1 MSISRRLGM
10 AALALGMAAPF
21 AGNPARGKRREIDID
36 ALAAEIAQGHD
47 HVDGL
52 ELARWIR
59 SRKAGLRV
67 IDLRAPEEFAVYA
80 IPGAENMALAA
91 LAHAAFA
98 PEDTVVLC
106 SGNGVHAGQ
115 AWVFLRAL
123 GLREVLFL
131 RGGIVEW
138 LDEVMNP
145 VLDAAA
151 SAAAQRAFEA
161 TAELSRYFGGTPH
174 LEDGAATAQVPAN
187 QLEREAQAVRQQRR
201 RGC

>member
-1 MSISRRLGM
+1 MSTSRRLGM
-10 AALALGMAAPF
+10 AALALGIAAPF
-21 AGNPARGKRREIDID
+21 AGHPARSKRREIDIR
-36 ALAAEIAQGHD
+36 ALSAEIVKGSD

-59 SRKAGLRV
+59 GRKPGLRI

-80 IPGAENMALAA
+80 IPGAENMQLEV
-91 LAHAAFA
+91 LEHARFSAD
-98 PEDTVVLC
+98 ELIVLC

-123 GLREVLFL
+123 GMRKVLFL

-145 VLDAAA
+145 VLDAGAGA
-151 SAAAQRAFEA
+151 VAKKAFDT

-174 LEDGAATAQVPAN
+174 LDDGVATASVPSN

>member
-1 MSISRRLGM
+1 MSTSRRLSM
-10 AALALGMAAPF
+10 SALALGVAAPF
-21 AGNPARGKRREIDID
+21 AGSPMRSKRAEIDVAAMI
-36 ALAAEIAQGHD
+36 AEIERGSD

-59 SRKAGLRV
+59 ERKQGLRI
-67 IDLRAPEEFAVYA
+67 IDLRLPAEFAVYA
-80 IPGAENMALAA
+80 IPTAENVQLAA
-91 LAHAAFA
+91 LERARFAAN
-98 PEDTVVLC
+98 ELVVLC

-115 AWVFLRAL
+115 AWVFLRAM
-123 GLREVLFL
+123 GVRRVLFL

-145 VLDAAA
+145 VLDAGA
-151 SAAAQRAFEA
+151 SAAEKRAFEP

-174 LEDGAATAQVPAN
+174 VDDAVAASNRPSN